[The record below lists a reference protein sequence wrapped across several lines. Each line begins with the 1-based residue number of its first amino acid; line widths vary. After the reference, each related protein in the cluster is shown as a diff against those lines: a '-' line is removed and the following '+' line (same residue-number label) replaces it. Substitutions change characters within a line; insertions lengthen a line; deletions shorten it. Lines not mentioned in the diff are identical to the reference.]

1 MAFPG
6 EDSITLDRKAFK
18 ALASETR
25 VEILKRLDGT
35 QMTVSDL
42 ARDMDMN
49 KATMF
54 EHLEQLV
61 EVGLVR
67 KDTEEDRATTV
78 KTVGLD
84 APVQGPPK
92 KWVYYRLTWK
102 GKNVLHPERVKIAI
116 MLSSI
121 ALALAIA
128 GLLYIAY
135 FSPTPGPGPSA
146 GDTSPPLVIGWD
158 TDAVRPGSAVDVSI
172 TVADNRSGKV
182 SGIDVGG
189 YRIAWGI
196 ASSSGS
202 VVPDRL
208 NWSMLGSIQIS
219 GQGTMT
225 LSGSVP
231 ARDWTP
237 YNGTYLLVGVLL
249 VDNAGNSAW
258 YYRSVP
264 IHLAALPE
272 LRFVS
277 GSPKAMVTGSGYDR
291 MVTISAVIE
300 NVGTANSSAVLVGL
314 YQYDPDPDHHGSTT
328 TAPLA
333 QAFIGAVPSGG
344 SVSVHLQ
351 LSSKYIRARL
361 AYLMV
366 DTNGSMPEMD
376 KSDNVISFNLP
387 GDAVHPAPA
396 ASAGAAPGFEL
407 VATAVAVLLSM
418 VLVRRLRNLRG

>member
-1 MAFPG
+1 MEIPSEG
-6 EDSITLDRKAFK
+6 SITLDRKAFR

-25 VEILKRLDGT
+25 VEILKRLDGK

-42 ARDMDMN
+42 ARDLDMN

-61 EVGLVR
+61 EVGLVH

-116 MLSSI
+116 MLCTV

-128 GLLYIAY
+128 GLLYVAA
-135 FSPTPGPGPSA
+135 FSPTQGPTA
-146 GDTSPPLVIGWD
+146 KDTSPPLVIGWD
-158 TDAVRPGSAVDVSI
+158 IDAVRPGSAVDISV
-172 TVADNRSGKV
+172 VVEDNRSGKV
-182 SGIDVGG
+182 SGIDKGG

-196 ASSSGS
+196 ASNPEL

-208 NWSMLGSIQIS
+208 NMSMLETLYIS
-219 GQGTMT
+219 RQGTIT
-225 LSGSVP
+225 LSGSIP
-231 ARDWTP
+231 SRDWTP
-237 YNGTYLLVGVLL
+237 FNGSYLLVGVLL
-249 VDNAGNSAW
+249 RDKAGNSAW

-264 IHLAALPE
+264 IHIGAFPE

-277 GSPKAMVTGSGYDR
+277 GSPNAMVTGSGYDR

-314 YQYDPDPDHHGSTT
+314 YQSDPDLDHDGKTSSE
-328 TAPLA
+328 PLVNTVLP
-333 QAFIGAVPSGG
+333 AVPSGG

-366 DTNGSMPEMD
+366 DINGSLPEND
-376 KSDNVISFNLP
+376 KSDNVVSFYLP
-387 GDAVHPAPA
+387 GDAVRPAPA
-396 ASAGAAPGFEL
+396 ASSGMAPGFEL
-407 VATAVAVLLSM
+407 VATAVAVMMAMMLF
-418 VLVRRLRNLRG
+418 RRLRNLRE